1 MGLLDG
7 ECAPPPFWR
16 VCLIEAQG
24 WGHHGVGGP
33 VVRAVHLLS
42 SSAFCLTFLFLFPR
56 RKKEMLRERRKK
68 APPLRT
74 RKLPSLLWLRMR
86 RWRCQERVATRRRWP
101 RRPKVRCPG
110 TAGGAQC
117 WHLEGCSNIFG
128 FQASRV
134 SDCTGSL
141 PSCCVCLGDGCFG
154 EVMQRKS
161 FKHGHPHPVGWVSS
175 GGCRRFGAVRLEG
188 SASYF
193 LLVPLLRERLPLSQ
207 PYQRKETT

>member
-24 WGHHGVGGP
+24 WGHRGGGGP
-33 VVRAVHLLS
+33 VVHAMHLL

-86 RWRCQERVATRRRWP
+86 RWRCRERVATRRRWP
-101 RRPKVRCPG
+101 RRPKVRFPG
-110 TAGGAQC
+110 TAGGVQC

-141 PSCCVCLGDGCFG
+141 PSCCVCLGMVVLERSCKGRASN
-154 EVMQRKS
+154 MAI
-161 FKHGHPHPVGWVSS
+161 PIPL
-175 GGCRRFGAVRLEG
+175 GG
-188 SASYF
+188 
-193 LLVPLLRERLPLSQ
+193 
-207 PYQRKETT
+207 